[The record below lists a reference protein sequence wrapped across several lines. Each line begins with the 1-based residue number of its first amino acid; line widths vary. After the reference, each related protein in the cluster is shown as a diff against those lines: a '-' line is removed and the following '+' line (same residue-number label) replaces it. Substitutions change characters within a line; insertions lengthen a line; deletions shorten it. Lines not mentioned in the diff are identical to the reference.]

1 MNTARIL
8 LATAVAAVAVVLPA
22 AGALAATPN
31 PGPAYGAHVVECAQ
45 TMGFSG
51 THNPGTMHQGK
62 SGWDGM
68 TCTMPMP

>member
-8 LATAVAAVAVVLPA
+8 LATALAAAGAVVLPA
-22 AGALAATPN
+22 AGASATTT
-31 PGPAYGAHVVECAQ
+31 GPAFGDHVVQCAQ
-45 TMGFSG
+45 TMDFSEA
-51 THNPGTMHQGK
+51 HNPGTMHEGS

>member
-8 LATAVAAVAVVLPA
+8 LATALAVGAVVLPV
-22 AGALAATPN
+22 AGASATTT
-31 PGPAYGAHVVECAQ
+31 GPAFGDHVVQCAQ
-45 TMGFSG
+45 TMDFSG
-51 THNPGTMHQGK
+51 AHNPGTMHEGN